1 MKQKL
6 KAVYEKNEQ
15 LARYFAM
22 AVVIV
27 GIEYGSYLLM
37 LWGDVH
43 YLLAVPISMAI
54 GIILNWHFSRV
65 FVFKNRRHAA
75 HKEFVL
81 VLLAS
86 LVGVGI
92 QLVTTYAV
100 VRLIGSPAV
109 GKLLAIIVTFFWNYF
124 VRKRYIF

>member
-6 KAVYEKNEQ
+6 KALALKNEQ
-15 LARYFAM
+15 LIRYFMM

-37 LWGDVH
+37 LWANFN

-65 FVFKNRRHAA
+65 FVFKNRRHTA

-81 VLLAS
+81 VLIAS

-92 QLVTTYAV
+92 QLLTTYTV
-100 VRLIGSPAV
+100 VQLINSPAI
-109 GKLLAIIVTFFWNYF
+109 GKFLAIIVTFFWNYY